1 MVNIFIY
8 RDGVFFKMK
17 RVVSRFYFL
26 YLSFR
31 EKSKKKRHSYF
42 KKRKLSLSRA
52 FITIIK

>member
-31 EKSKKKRHSYF
+31 EKSKKKRQARTL
-42 KKRKLSLSRA
+42 KKESSPLARVYYHY
-52 FITIIK
+52 

>member
-31 EKSKKKRHSYF
+31 EKSKKKAT
-42 KKRKLSLSRA
+42 LVL
-52 FITIIK
+52 